1 MLKQYRWRRGGQ
13 ALCLIMKTTTTS
25 FLIIFLVVL
34 DQISKILISSYLS
47 LGESLN
53 LLPFLNF
60 TLIHNSGIAFSF
72 FDDGGNISRW
82 LLVVVV
88 SGILAY
94 LLFLMYKITSKNRLE
109 LMSFILIISGGL
121 GNLVDRVFLGY
132 VVDFVHVFYQ
142 DYSFYVFNMADSY
155 ITVGIILYLSYFFF
169 IERTE
174 KT

>member
-1 MLKQYRWRRGGQ
+1 
-13 ALCLIMKTTTTS
+13 MKTTSITL
-25 FLIIFLVVL
+25 LIILLVVL

-60 TLIHNSGIAFSF
+60 TLIHNAGIAFSI
-72 FDDGGNISRW
+72 FDEGGYIGRW
-82 LLVVVV
+82 FLVIAI

-94 LLFLMYKITSKNRLE
+94 LLFLIYKKTPEHKLE
-109 LMSFILIISGGL
+109 LMSLILIISGGL
-121 GNLVDRVFLGY
+121 GNLVDRAFLGY

-155 ITVGIILYLSYFFF
+155 ITVGIILYLSYYFFM
-169 IERTE
+169 ERT

>member
-1 MLKQYRWRRGGQ
+1 
-13 ALCLIMKTTTTS
+13 MKTTTTS

-82 LLVVVV
+82 LLVVAV

-169 IERTE
+169 IERAE
-174 KT
+174 ER

>member
-1 MLKQYRWRRGGQ
+1 
-13 ALCLIMKTTTTS
+13 MKTTS
-25 FLIIFLVVL
+25 ISLLIILLVVL

-47 LGESLN
+47 LGDSLN

-60 TLIHNSGIAFSF
+60 TLIHNSCIAFSF

-82 LLVVVV
+82 LLVVAV

>member
-1 MLKQYRWRRGGQ
+1 
-13 ALCLIMKTTTTS
+13 MKTTTTS
-25 FLIIFLVVL
+25 LLIIFLVVL

-72 FDDGGNISRW
+72 FDDGGNISLG
-82 LLVVVV
+82 LLVVAV

-169 IERTE
+169 IERAEET
-174 KT
+174 

>member
-1 MLKQYRWRRGGQ
+1 
-13 ALCLIMKTTTTS
+13 MKTTTTS
-25 FLIIFLVVL
+25 LLIIFLVVL
-34 DQISKILISSYLS
+34 DQISKILISSNLA

-60 TLIHNSGIAFSF
+60 TLIHNTGIAFSF

-82 LLVVVV
+82 LLVLTV

-94 LLFLMYKITSKNRLE
+94 LLFLIYKKTPKNWLE
-109 LMSFILIISGGL
+109 LMSLILIISGGL

-132 VVDFVHVFYQ
+132 VVDFVHGFYQ

-169 IERTE
+169 IESAEETL
-174 KT
+174 K

>member
-1 MLKQYRWRRGGQ
+1 
-13 ALCLIMKTTTTS
+13 MKSTTIS
-25 FLIIFLVVL
+25 LLIILLIVL
-34 DQISKILISSYLS
+34 DQISKILISSNLA

-60 TLIHNSGIAFSF
+60 TLIHNTGIAFSF

-82 LLVVVV
+82 LLVVAV

>member
-1 MLKQYRWRRGGQ
+1 
-13 ALCLIMKTTTTS
+13 MKSTKIS
-25 FLIIFLVVL
+25 SLIILLIVL
-34 DQISKILISSYLS
+34 DQISKVLISSNLA

-60 TLIHNSGIAFSF
+60 TLIHNTCIAFSL
-72 FDDGGNISRW
+72 FDEGGNISRW
-82 LLVVVV
+82 LLVIVV
-88 SGILAY
+88 SAILAY
-94 LLFLMYKITSKNRLE
+94 LLFQIYKKTPKHQLE
-109 LMSFILIISGGL
+109 LISLIFIISGGL

-169 IERTE
+169 IERVRDI
-174 KT
+174 

>member
-82 LLVVVV
+82 LLVVAV

>member
-1 MLKQYRWRRGGQ
+1 
-13 ALCLIMKTTTTS
+13 MKTTTTS
-25 FLIIFLVVL
+25 LLIIFLVVL
-34 DQISKILISSYLS
+34 DQISKILISSFLS

-53 LLPFLNF
+53 LLPFLHF
-60 TLIHNSGIAFSF
+60 TLIHNTGIAFSI
-72 FDDGGNISRW
+72 FDEGGDISRW
-82 LLVVVV
+82 LLVIAV

-94 LLFLMYKITSKNRLE
+94 LLFLMYKKTLKHQLE
-109 LMSFILIISGGL
+109 LISLIFIISGGL
-121 GNLVDRVFLGY
+121 GNLDDRVFLGY

-169 IERTE
+169 IERVK

>member
-1 MLKQYRWRRGGQ
+1 
-13 ALCLIMKTTTTS
+13 MKTTTTS
-25 FLIIFLVVL
+25 LLIIFLVVL
-34 DQISKILISSYLS
+34 DQISKILISSFLS

-82 LLVVVV
+82 LLVVAV

-121 GNLVDRVFLGY
+121 GNLVDSVFLGY

>member
-82 LLVVVV
+82 LLVVAV

-169 IERTE
+169 IERVRDI
-174 KT
+174 

>member
-1 MLKQYRWRRGGQ
+1 
-13 ALCLIMKTTTTS
+13 MKTTTTS
-25 FLIIFLVVL
+25 LLIIFLVVL

-82 LLVVVV
+82 LLVVAV

>member
-1 MLKQYRWRRGGQ
+1 
-13 ALCLIMKTTTTS
+13 MKTTTTS

-82 LLVVVV
+82 LLVVAV

-94 LLFLMYKITSKNRLE
+94 LLFLMYKITSRNRLE

>member
-82 LLVVVV
+82 LLVVAV

-155 ITVGIILYLSYFFF
+155 ITVGIILYLSYLFFV
-169 IERTE
+169 EGAGET
-174 KT
+174 

>member
-1 MLKQYRWRRGGQ
+1 MLKQYRWRRRGQ

-82 LLVVVV
+82 LLVVAV

-155 ITVGIILYLSYFFF
+155 ITVGIILYLSYFLF
-169 IERTE
+169 IERAKE
-174 KT
+174 A

>member
-34 DQISKILISSYLS
+34 DQISKILISSNLA

-60 TLIHNSGIAFSF
+60 TLIHNTGIAFSIF
-72 FDDGGNISRW
+72 GGGGPILRW
-82 LLVVVV
+82 LLVIVV
-88 SGILAY
+88 SAILAY
-94 LLFLMYKITSKNRLE
+94 LLFLIYKKTPKNRFE

-155 ITVGIILYLSYFFF
+155 ITCLLYTSPSP
-169 IERTE
+169 RD
-174 KT
+174 

>member
-1 MLKQYRWRRGGQ
+1 
-13 ALCLIMKTTTTS
+13 MKTTTTS
-25 FLIIFLVVL
+25 LLIIFLVVL

-82 LLVVVV
+82 LLVVAV

-169 IERTE
+169 IERAEET
-174 KT
+174 

>member
-13 ALCLIMKTTTTS
+13 ALCLIMKTTSITL
-25 FLIIFLVVL
+25 LIILLVVL
-34 DQISKILISSYLS
+34 DQISKILISSNLA

-60 TLIHNSGIAFSF
+60 TLIHNTGIAFSF
-72 FDDGGNISRW
+72 FDEGGNISRW
-82 LLVVVV
+82 LLVLTI

-94 LLFLMYKITSKNRLE
+94 LLFLIYKKTPKNRLE
-109 LMSFILIISGGL
+109 LMSLILIISGGL
-121 GNLVDRVFLGY
+121 GNLVDRAFLGY

-142 DYSFYVFNMADSY
+142 NYSFYVFNLADSY
-155 ITVGIILYLSYFFF
+155 ITVGIILYLSYYFF
-169 IERTE
+169 IERT

>member
-1 MLKQYRWRRGGQ
+1 
-13 ALCLIMKTTTTS
+13 MKTTTTS
-25 FLIIFLVVL
+25 LLIIFLVVL

-82 LLVVVV
+82 LLVVAV

-169 IERTE
+169 IERAE
-174 KT
+174 ER